1 MIIRVAIER
10 RMKRRP
16 GFSAPIF
23 APAVSAAASYN
34 GLPFIFV
41 ENPMPIEKNQV
52 VLFHYSVRDEQG
64 NEVENSRGGKP
75 NAYLH
80 GHGGVIQGLEEALEG
95 REAGDT
101 FSVTVTPEKAYGP
114 RKADAVQ
121 RVPVKHLMGAKR
133 WKRGM
138 IAQVQTEQGPR
149 HVVVAKVGLKFADV
163 DTNHPM
169 AGKTLTFDIEVIE
182 VRAAD
187 AEEIAHGHAHG
198 PGGHH

>member
-1 MIIRVAIER
+1 MQ
-10 RMKRRP
+10 
-16 GFSAPIF
+16 
-23 APAVSAAASYN
+23 
-34 GLPFIFV
+34 
-41 ENPMPIEKNQV
+41 IEKNKV
-52 VLFHYSVRDEQG
+52 VLFHYSVRDEQD
-64 NEVENSRGGKP
+64 NVVETSRGGLP

-95 REAGDT
+95 RETGEV
-101 FSVTVTPEKAYGP
+101 FSVTISPEKAYGP
-114 RKADAVQ
+114 RKPDAIQ

-133 WKRGM
+133 WKKGM
-138 IAQVQTEQGPR
+138 VAQVQTEQGPR

-169 AGKTLTFDIEVIE
+169 AGRTLTFDIEIIE
-182 VRAAD
+182 VRDAD